1 MKKKRDGAAEDATPS
16 RFSDGCQCGKV
27 VMNGGENGGMINAE
41 TLKAQLDKMTKRVDT
56 IIDALNNCG
65 ANTYGGALWSN
76 IKTSLAT
83 ITEKEDFS
91 QITDDTVTH

>member
-27 VMNGGENGGMINAE
+27 VMNGGESGGMINAE

-65 ANTYGGALWSN
+65 ANTYGGPYGQASRPA
-76 IKTSLAT
+76 SPR
-83 ITEKEDFS
+83 
-91 QITDDTVTH
+91 

>member
-1 MKKKRDGAAEDATPS
+1 
-16 RFSDGCQCGKV
+16 
-27 VMNGGENGGMINAE
+27 MNGGENGGMINAE

-91 QITDDTVTH
+91 QITDVYGRGSAGGRPVHGKRVDGGGGHTDGAAFRGL